1 MNVPRFCGLS
11 VGSVIT
17 ALNLLVSS
25 QQLDEFVSYGLPDYY
40 YNVMS
45 AQDIAR
51 HVMSLQG
58 R

>member
-1 MNVPRFCGLS
+1 MF
-11 VGSVIT
+11 
-17 ALNLLVSS
+17 VSAFA

-58 R
+58 RCENSMAKLAIFP